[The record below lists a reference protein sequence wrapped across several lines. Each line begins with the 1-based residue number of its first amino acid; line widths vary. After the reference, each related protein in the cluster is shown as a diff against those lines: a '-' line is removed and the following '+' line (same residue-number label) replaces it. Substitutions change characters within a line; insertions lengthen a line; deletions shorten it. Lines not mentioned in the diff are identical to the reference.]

1 MVDSDRDPRVSE
13 RYRALGREEPPHA
26 LDEAILAAAR
36 RRRLRWAVPVS
47 IAAVVVLAVGVTLR
61 VQIEERRDAEDIALS
76 PRVMQAPA
84 PADEVARQSRRDSA
98 PAPAAAPPPVALE
111 SREQPAREAVAPRA
125 APAAAA
131 PPIAAR
137 KLEAPAGAAAD
148 RAEPTGRV
156 GAGVAVGKISAP
168 PETPETPEQ
177 WLERIGKLRDAGKAR
192 EADESLAEFRKRYPD
207 YRMSAAMRARVAPR

>member
-1 MVDSDRDPRVSE
+1 MVDPERDPRVSE

-76 PRVMQAPA
+76 PRVRQAPA
-84 PADEVARQSRRDSA
+84 PADEVARQSRRDSP
-98 PAPAAAPPPVALE
+98 PAP
-111 SREQPAREAVAPRA
+111 
-125 APAAAA
+125 AAA

-137 KLEAPAGAAAD
+137 KLEASAGAAAE
-148 RAEPTGRV
+148 RAGPAGRAS
-156 GAGVAVGKISAP
+156 AGVAVGKISAP
-168 PETPETPEQ
+168 PETPEQ

>member
-1 MVDSDRDPRVSE
+1 MVDPDRDARVSE
-13 RYRALGREEPPHA
+13 RYRTLGREEPPHA

-47 IAAVVVLAVGVTLR
+47 IAAVVVLAVGVALR
-61 VQIEERRDAEDIALS
+61 VPIEERKDAEDIALS
-76 PRVMQAPA
+76 PQVMQAPA
-84 PADEVARQSRRDSA
+84 PADEGARQSRRDSA
-98 PAPAAAPPPVALE
+98 PVPAAAPPPVALE
-111 SREQPAREAVAPRA
+111 SR

-168 PETPETPEQ
+168 PETPEQ

>member
-1 MVDSDRDPRVSE
+1 MADPERDARVAE
-13 RYRALGREEPPHA
+13 RYRALGREEPPRA

-61 VQIEERRDAEDIALS
+61 VQIEERKGAEDIALS
-76 PRVMQAPA
+76 PQVIQAPA
-84 PADEVARQSRRDSA
+84 PADEGARQSRRDSA
-98 PAPAAAPPPVALE
+98 PVPAAAPPPVALE
-111 SREQPAREAVAPRA
+111 SRAP
-125 APAAAA
+125 AA

-148 RAEPTGRV
+148 RAEPAGRAS
-156 GAGVAVGKISAP
+156 AGVAVGKISAP
-168 PETPETPEQ
+168 PETPEQ

-192 EADESLAEFRKRYPD
+192 AADESLAEFRKRYPD

>member
-1 MVDSDRDPRVSE
+1 MTDPERDARVSE
-13 RYRALGREEPPHA
+13 RYRALGREQPPRA

-36 RRRLRWAVPVS
+36 RRRRRWAVPVS
-47 IAAVVVLAVGVTLR
+47 IAAVIVLAVGVTLR
-61 VQIEERRDAEDIALS
+61 VQLEQPQQPE
-76 PRVMQAPA
+76 
-84 PADEVARQSRRDSA
+84 EVALA
-98 PAPAAAPPPVALE
+98 PKVME
-111 SREQPAREAVAPRA
+111 
-125 APAAAA
+125 A

-137 KLEAPAGAAAD
+137 KLEAPAGATAD

>member
-1 MVDSDRDPRVSE
+1 MADRDRDERVSE
-13 RYRALGREEPPHA
+13 RYRALGREEPRRA
-26 LDEAILAAAR
+26 LDETILAAAR

-61 VQIEERRDAEDIALS
+61 VQLEQPRQAEEVALA
-76 PRVMQAPA
+76 PKVMEAPA
-84 PADEVARQSRRDSA
+84 PAPR
-98 PAPAAAPPPVALE
+98 AAALE
-111 SREQPAREAVAPRA
+111 SR

-148 RAEPTGRV
+148 RAEPARR
-156 GAGVAVGKISAP
+156 AGVAVGRISPAP
-168 PETPETPEQ
+168 DTPEQ

-192 EADESLAEFRKRYPD
+192 EADESLAEFSKRYPD
-207 YRMSAAMRARVAPR
+207 YRMSAVMRARVAPR

>member
-47 IAAVVVLAVGVTLR
+47 IAAVIVLAVGVTLR
-61 VQIEERRDAEDIALS
+61 VQLEQPQQAEEVALAPKVMEAPASAPPTAAQERR
-76 PRVMQAPA
+76 
-84 PADEVARQSRRDSA
+84 
-98 PAPAAAPPPVALE
+98 
-111 SREQPAREAVAPRA
+111 
-125 APAAAA
+125 AAAA
-131 PPIAAR
+131 PATPLAAR
-137 KLEAPAGAAAD
+137 KLEAPAEAAAD
-148 RAEPTGRV
+148 RAEPAGRAS
-156 GAGVAVGKISAP
+156 AGVAAGKLSAP
-168 PETPETPEQ
+168 PETPEQ